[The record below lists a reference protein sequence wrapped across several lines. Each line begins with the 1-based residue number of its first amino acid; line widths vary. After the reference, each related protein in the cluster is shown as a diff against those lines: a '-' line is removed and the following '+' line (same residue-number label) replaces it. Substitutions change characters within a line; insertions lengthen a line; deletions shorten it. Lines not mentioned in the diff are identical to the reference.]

1 MTESDKRTQMQ
12 GYRPIALAVASL
24 GLLLLGYGLDS
35 VPLLLIG
42 LVIFIGGC
50 TVYAWLKGLPPLV
63 GLLLTPLGDLG
74 LGLLF
79 FLPDR
84 RVAGTE
90 ASVDERQAILDAL
103 AKCGGLIYGPHGA
116 AAALGLKPTVLHG
129 IMRKHHIEWG
139 QLAGADG
146 TEAPAVAERKERQ

>member
-1 MTESDKRTQMQ
+1 MIEKRAQMQ
-12 GYRPIALAVASL
+12 VYRPIALAVASL
-24 GLLLLGYGLDS
+24 GLVLLSMTTSLIDS
-35 VPLLLIG
+35 GPLLLIG
-42 LVIFIGGC
+42 LVIFIVGC
-50 TVYAWLKGLPPLV
+50 TVYAWLKGLPPIV
-63 GLLLTPLGDLG
+63 GVLLTLLGDLG

-90 ASVDERQAILDAL
+90 APADERQAILDAL

-139 QLAGADG
+139 QVVGADG
-146 TEAPAVAERKERQ
+146 TEAPDVPE